1 MKRKAA
7 AFTLGFMFL
16 LQTESS
22 FGLNYEAYKIFLQG
36 AFNLKTG
43 HIGDGIKN
51 YEKVTA
57 LDKNALSVYNCI

>member
-22 FGLNYEAYKIFLQG
+22 SGLNYEAYKIFLQG
-36 AFNLKTG
+36 DFNLKTG
-43 HIGDGIKN
+43 HIGDGIKIMR
-51 YEKVTA
+51 K
-57 LDKNALSVYNCI
+57 LQL